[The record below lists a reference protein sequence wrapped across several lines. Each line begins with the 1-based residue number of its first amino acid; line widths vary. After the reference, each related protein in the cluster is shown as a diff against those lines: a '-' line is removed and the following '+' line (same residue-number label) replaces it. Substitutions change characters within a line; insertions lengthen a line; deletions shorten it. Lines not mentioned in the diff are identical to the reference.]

1 MDQIKVYFS
10 SKKLQVVALTLIA
23 LVMLVLLVQDYRKA
37 YRDQGNDFTSY
48 LLSAE
53 ALLEGENPY
62 FTKSEFTF
70 IYPLFLAILLSPLTV
85 IPYWLAIFIWFGINL
100 AALFFSIRIL
110 IRLASQQLGVQ
121 WGCHLYPPLAALLLL
136 FFGVIQNNLLNGQV
150 NFPVLLLCVLFYDNF
165 LRKRVLMSSLFLA
178 TACAIKLVP
187 LILLVY
193 VMLRKDLRVF
203 SLTLILFT
211 GMCLLPAVSL
221 GTDLFNI
228 YEEYFHRFILGKLSI
243 RANAEDASMFFTL
256 HRFLTFL
263 APSSVHWLWLK
274 YVALGVV
281 LAVTVI
287 VDLLSLRKSGSL
299 NEVWRFSLYLLA
311 ILLIT
316 PISETHHLAYFIL
329 VASLLVLGLLFVGWP
344 TYKSVTVL
352 MVGCLICFFLGNAFE
367 TGPYYFISIALLFL
381 TTSFIS
387 LRRCRT
393 EL

>member
-1 MDQIKVYFS
+1 MIG
-10 SKKLQVVALTLIA
+10 
-23 LVMLVLLVQDYRKA
+23 LVILVLLVQDFRKA

-62 FTKSEFTF
+62 LTESEFTF
-70 IYPLFLAILLSPLTV
+70 IYPLFFALLLTPLTV
-85 IPYWLAIFIWFGINL
+85 IPYWLAIFIWFGINV

-110 IRLASQQLGVQ
+110 IRLASQHLGVQ
-121 WGCHLYPPLAALLLL
+121 WGRHLYPPLAILLLL
-136 FFGVIQNNLLNGQV
+136 FFGIIQNNLLNGQV
-150 NFPVLLLCVLFYDNF
+150 NFPVLLLCVLFLDNF
-165 LRKRVLMSSLFLA
+165 LRKRLLFSSVFLA
-178 TACAIKLVP
+178 AACAIKLVP

-193 VMLRKDLRVF
+193 VILRRDFRVF
-203 SLTLILFT
+203 FLTSVLFA

-221 GTDLFNI
+221 GTELFNI
-228 YEEYFHRFILGKLSI
+228 YDEYFHGFILGKFSI
-243 RANAEDASMFFTL
+243 RANAEDPSMFFTL

-263 APSSVHWLWLK
+263 VPSSEQWLWLK
-274 YVALGVV
+274 YVASGVV
-281 LAVTVI
+281 LTVTVI
-287 VDLLSLRKSGSL
+287 VDLLSLQKSGSL

-329 VASLLVLGLLFVGWP
+329 VASLLVLWLLSVRWS

-352 MVGCLICFFLGNAFE
+352 TVGCLICFFLGNAIE

-387 LRRCRT
+387 LRRSVT
-393 EL
+393 DL

>member
-1 MDQIKVYFS
+1 MIG
-10 SKKLQVVALTLIA
+10 
-23 LVMLVLLVQDYRKA
+23 LVILLLLVQDYRKA

-62 FTKSEFTF
+62 LTESEFTF
-70 IYPLFLAILLSPLTV
+70 IYPLFFALLLTPLTV
-85 IPYWLAIFIWFGINL
+85 IPYWLAIFIWFGINV

-136 FFGVIQNNLLNGQV
+136 FFGIIQNNLLNGQV
-150 NFPVLLLCVLFYDNF
+150 NFPVIFLCVLFLDNF

-193 VMLRKDLRVF
+193 VILRMDFRVF
-203 SLTLILFT
+203 FLTSVFFA
-211 GMCLLPAVSL
+211 GMCLLPAISL

-228 YEEYFHRFILGKLSI
+228 YDEYFHGFILGKLSI
-243 RANAEDASMFFTL
+243 RTDTENASMFFTL

-263 APSSVHWLWLK
+263 APSSVQWLWLK
-274 YVALGVV
+274 YVASGVV
-281 LAVTVI
+281 LTVTVI

-299 NEVWRFSLYLLA
+299 NEMWRFSLYLLA

-329 VASLLVLGLLFVGWP
+329 VASLLVLGLLFVRWP

-352 MVGCLICFFLGNAFE
+352 MLACLICFFLGNAFK

-381 TTSFIS
+381 STSFIS
-387 LRRCRT
+387 LRRSET
-393 EL
+393 DLESHPGMV